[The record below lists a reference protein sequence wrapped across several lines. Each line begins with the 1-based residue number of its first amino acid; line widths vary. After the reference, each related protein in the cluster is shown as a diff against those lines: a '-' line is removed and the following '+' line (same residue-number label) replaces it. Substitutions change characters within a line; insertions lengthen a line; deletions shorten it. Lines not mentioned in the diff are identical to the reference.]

1 MDCNIIQSVIYKMA
15 TRAPKMADKVWKG
28 VFIKF
33 FGHSDQLSRNKLFG
47 LSTPYLRKV
56 RNGGKKG

>member
-47 LSTPYLRKV
+47 LSNPYLR
-56 RNGGKKG
+56 